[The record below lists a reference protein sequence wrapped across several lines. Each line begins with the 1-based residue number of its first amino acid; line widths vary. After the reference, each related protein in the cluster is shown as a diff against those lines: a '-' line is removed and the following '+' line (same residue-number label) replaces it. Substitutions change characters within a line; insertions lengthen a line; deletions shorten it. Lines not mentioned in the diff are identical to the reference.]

1 MNLSLR
7 ETEVLTYIILSFDVL
22 GHAPTQREIARR
34 LGMTSRDFIGRVLK
48 NLEAK
53 GAIRI
58 RPYKVRGI
66 ELVRQGMAA

>member
-1 MNLSLR
+1 MKLSPR
-7 ETEVLTYIILSFDVL
+7 ESEVLTYIMLSVDVL

-53 GAIRI
+53 GAIRLQ
-58 RPYKVRGI
+58 PYKVRGI
-66 ELVRQGMAA
+66 ELTERAAA